1 MANERN
7 LKAVIKRGINEDDTL
22 KQEKA
27 QASIAA
33 WDLLCCHPKQTKE
46 EYVNRIK
53 NAKNSGQISQILREV
68 RDIM

>member
-22 KQEKA
+22 KQEKT

-33 WDLLCCHPKQTKE
+33 WDLLCCHPKQVKE
-46 EYVNRIK
+46 KYVNRIK

-68 RDIM
+68 RDVM